1 MPYKYRR
8 EQRWEIITAAA
19 SCLAAGFL
27 YIILVLT
34 LPLTCPVNCIILIVG
49 VLLLLLSPTL
59 LILTYKESWKP
70 IAQKILKVIRIP
82 LFAAIYLTIV
92 YTVFRTG
99 ELLKNMNLSW
109 LSLVLICYM
118 ILCFILLI
126 IAETFAGRRR

>member
-34 LPLTCPVNCIILIVG
+34 LPLTCLFNCIILIVG

-70 IAQKILKVIRIP
+70 IAQKIFKVIRIP
-82 LFAAIYLTIV
+82 LFAAVFLTIV

-99 ELLKNMNLSW
+99 ELLKNRNLSW
-109 LSLVLICYM
+109 LSLVLICYI

>member
-34 LPLTCPVNCIILIVG
+34 LPLTCLFNCIILIVG

-82 LFAAIYLTIV
+82 LFAAVFLTIV

-99 ELLKNMNLSW
+99 ELLKNRNLSW

>member
-8 EQRWEIITAAA
+8 EQRWEIIMAAA

-82 LFAAIYLTIV
+82 LFTAVFLTIV

-99 ELLKNMNLSW
+99 ELLKNRNLSW

>member
-49 VLLLLLSPTL
+49 GLLLLMSPTL

-82 LFAAIYLTIV
+82 LFAAVFLTIV

-99 ELLKNMNLSW
+99 ELLKNRNLSW

>member
-1 MPYKYRR
+1 M
-8 EQRWEIITAAA
+8 
-19 SCLAAGFL
+19 
-27 YIILVLT
+27 
-34 LPLTCPVNCIILIVG
+34 
-49 VLLLLLSPTL
+49 LLLSPTL

-82 LFAAIYLTIV
+82 LFTAIFLTIV